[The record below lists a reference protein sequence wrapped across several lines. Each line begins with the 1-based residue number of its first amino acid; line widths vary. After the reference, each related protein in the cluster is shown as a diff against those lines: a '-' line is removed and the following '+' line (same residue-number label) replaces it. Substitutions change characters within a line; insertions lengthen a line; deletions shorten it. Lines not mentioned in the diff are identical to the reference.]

1 MRMFRKALAVTA
13 VAGAFTVSLLA
24 GAAPASAEGTNA
36 SGWYT
41 GYGSSSIDWVA
52 LQWAENDA
60 RWRADLAGFNTYTDC
75 HVSSRHVT
83 KLGEF
88 SYSATVELYCYNFS

>member
-1 MRMFRKALAVTA
+1 MRMVRKALAATA

-41 GYGSSSIDWVA
+41 GYGSSSTSSMA
-52 LQWAENDA
+52 LYWAENDA
-60 RWRADLAGFNTYTDC
+60 KWKADMAGFNSFLDCRVTY
-75 HVSSRHVT
+75 SQVT
-83 KLGEF
+83 PI
-88 SYSATVELYCYNFS
+88 SQYYYNATVQLYCYNFS